1 MTTVFHAPQ
10 PSRPSLPLKSALHQR
25 LFTPLWAAFSRWLLA
40 GLLVCGAANSWA
52 QDLVVYHINDTAA
65 QALGTLRNIRNH
77 LDTDPTAKITV
88 VTHAQGV
95 DFLMEGAKDA
105 SNAAFAGPVAALVGR
120 GVKFEV
126 CEITLK
132 NRNLKKEQ
140 FLQEADF
147 TPSGVVRLTKLQK
160 LGFAYIRT

>member
-1 MTTVFHAPQ
+1 MHLRQ
-10 PSRPSLPLKSALHQR
+10 LALA
-25 LFTPLWAAFSRWLLA
+25 TLLA
-40 GLLVCGAANSWA
+40 ATALAATA
-52 QDLVVYHINDTAA
+52 QDKVVYHINDTSS

-95 DFLMEGAKDA
+95 DFLMEGAKD
-105 SNAAFAGPVAALVGR
+105 SNQTPFAGTVSALVNR
-120 GVKFEV
+120 GVKFEI

-140 FLQEADF
+140 FIQEAEF
-147 TPSGVVRLTKLQK
+147 TPSGVVRVAKLQK
-160 LGFAYIRT
+160 AGAAYIKP

>member
-1 MTTVFHAPQ
+1 MTLARIKF
-10 PSRPSLPLKSALHQR
+10 SLAACTLALASA
-25 LFTPLWAAFSRWLLA
+25 A
-40 GLLVCGAANSWA
+40 SWA
-52 QDLVVYHINDTAA
+52 QDTVVYHINDTAS

-88 VTHAQGV
+88 VTHAGGV

-105 SNAAFAGPVAALVGR
+105 NNAAFAGPVAALVGR

-132 NRNLKKEQ
+132 NRNLKKDQ

-160 LGFAYIRT
+160 MGFAYIRT

>member
-1 MTTVFHAPQ
+1 MHATF
-10 PSRPSLPLKSALHQR
+10 SWTAVKSVLAV
-25 LFTPLWAAFSRWLLA
+25 WLLSMA
-40 GLLVCGAANSWA
+40 SAASWA
-52 QDLVVYHINDTAA
+52 QDTVVYHINDTAT

-77 LDTDPTAKITV
+77 LDTDGSAKITV

-95 DFLMEGAKDA
+95 DFLMEGAKD
-105 SNAAFAGPVAALVGR
+105 SNSVPFATTVAALVGR

-132 NRNLKKEQ
+132 NRNLKREQ
-140 FLQEADF
+140 FIQEAEF

-160 LGFAYIRT
+160 LGYAYIRT